1 MSGTI
6 RTLKSTVYNVS
17 QNEQNF
23 ENINGKFDTYKEA
36 ISKQIE
42 MLKGKMR
49 EILDFSAK
57 SEKKV
62 NREIANNIKTV
73 DAKIQ

>member
-1 MSGTI
+1 
-6 RTLKSTVYNVS
+6 
-17 QNEQNF
+17 
-23 ENINGKFDTYKEA
+23 
-36 ISKQIE
+36 

-62 NREIANNIKTV
+62 NREIANNIKAV
-73 DAKIQ
+73 DAKI